1 MGEKTVDDYIAG
13 LKGWKGDVVSEVRHI
28 ILRTAPETKES
39 IKWAQPVYESNGPFA
54 YIRALKNDVNFG
66 FWRGIDIVDSKEKL
80 LGSGE
85 KMRYIKLKKLAD
97 IDENL
102 FSDFVRQAI
111 ELNKTKGD
119 PTKGN

>member
-1 MGEKTVDDYIAG
+1 MSEKTVDRYIEG
-13 LKGWKGDVVSEVRHI
+13 LEKSKGEIVTKVRQI
-28 ILRTAPETKES
+28 ILDASPNIKES

-54 YIRALKNDVNFG
+54 YIKALKNDVNFG
-66 FWRGIDIVDSKEKL
+66 FWRGIDIVDPKEIL
-80 LGSGE
+80 QGSGE
-85 KMRYIKLKKLAD
+85 KMRHIKLKNFTD